1 MKIHLKSAV
10 ATVLVAVAVLLSS
23 TGLLADV
30 TGSITGVVHDP
41 RQAVVTG
48 ATVQVTNVQTNVSQ
62 QATTG
67 ADGAYHFLALSKISP
82 MPEGLVNI
90 LNKNE
95 ILDLLAYIESGGKQT
110 AAAFS
115 KK

>member
-67 ADGAYHFLALSKISP
+67 ADGAYHFLALSPGNYKITATAS
-82 MPEGLVNI
+82 GFR
-90 LNKNE
+90 
-95 ILDLLAYIESGGKQT
+95 AYNARSEEHTSELQ
-110 AAAFS
+110 S
-115 KK
+115 HSD